1 MYASKNVIRKLIKLI
16 CVGRLCDECPI
27 QDECERCI
35 RLDPLD
41 DHTTMEEIINLM
53 KEIGKEHW
61 YE

>member
-1 MYASKNVIRKLIKLI
+1 MLVPNKLIRKLVKLI

-41 DHTTMEEIINLM
+41 DHTTMEEIVKLM
-53 KEIGKEHW
+53 KEIGNEH
-61 YE
+61 

>member
-1 MYASKNVIRKLIKLI
+1 MLVPNKLIRKLIKLI

-35 RLDPLD
+35 KLDPLD

>member
-1 MYASKNVIRKLIKLI
+1 MLVPNKLIRKLIKLI

-41 DHTTMEEIINLM
+41 DHTTMEEIVKLM
-53 KEIGKEHW
+53 KEIGNEH
-61 YE
+61 